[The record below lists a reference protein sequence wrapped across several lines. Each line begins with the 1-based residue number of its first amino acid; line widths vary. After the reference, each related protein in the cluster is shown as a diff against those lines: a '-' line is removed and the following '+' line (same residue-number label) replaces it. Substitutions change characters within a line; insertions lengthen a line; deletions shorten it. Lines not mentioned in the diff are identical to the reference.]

1 MNPKDYKYTSNHEW
15 IKPEPNNHA
24 TIGITNYAQSK
35 LGTIVFLDLSNPSS
49 KFEKSHKIGDIESRK
64 AVSELI
70 APVSGQ
76 ILRVNEEAVN
86 NPEIVNK
93 DPYQKGWLI
102 QLLLSKP
109 SELTTL
115 MTSED
120 YDKLEL
126 KLIKDEKPQCQ

>member
-1 MNPKDYKYTSNHEW
+1 MNPKDYKYSSNHEW
-15 IKPEPNNHA
+15 IKIEPYNHA

-35 LGTIVFLDLSNPSS
+35 LGQIVFLDLSSPNT
-49 KFEKSHKIGDIESRK
+49 KFEKSQKIGDIESRK

-76 ILRVNEEAVN
+76 ILRVNEDAIN
-86 NPEIVNK
+86 NPEIVNT

-115 MTSED
+115 MSCED

-126 KLIKDEKPQCQ
+126 KLTQEEKPQC